1 MQLSFDLGDP
11 QAPRGHAIVYAR
23 AGDNRNH
30 ILATYCVVLP
40 IQFSIGKFL
49 PPMLASQLPMEGMQ
63 DPEAM
68 SVVPI
73 PPILEDAPDFA
84 QLQAVAERRG
94 DDLCDIGT
102 IFISDDSQ
110 RMTYAAEACQS
121 YAQLFAAYAQRWP
134 SVSSEAPAAGGNPL
148 DDLSVEDVLAGVL
161 SERDRLAEL
170 ARMVGQI
177 RYARD
182 GHDQREVDEVTQ
194 SMRRLARTLPEKYRA
209 NQLVDVVTRTSASD
223 ATSSRLAEL
232 YIQRAYK
239 LVDEEYA
246 DIPAIDSEIRALEQS
261 GPGSSGGE

>member
-11 QAPRGHAIVYAR
+11 QAPRGHAIVYAH
-23 AGDNRNH
+23 AGNDPNH
-30 ILATYCVVLP
+30 VLATYCVVLP

-49 PPMLASQLPMEGMQ
+49 PPMLAGQLPLEGLQ
-63 DPEAM
+63 DAQAM
-68 SVVPI
+68 NVVPI
-73 PPILEDAPDFA
+73 PPILEDSPSLD
-84 QLQAVAERRG
+84 QLRQLAERRS

-102 IFISDDSQ
+102 IFISDDGQ

-121 YAQLFAAYAQRWP
+121 YAQLFAEYSQRWP
-134 SVSSEAPAAGGNPL
+134 ATSTVTVSSPGEGAPL
-148 DDLSVEDVLAGVL
+148 DDLNVEEVLAGVL

-170 ARMVGQI
+170 ARMVGQAG
-177 RYARD
+177 YARE
-182 GHDQREVDEVTQ
+182 GHDQRLLDEVTQ

-209 NQLVDVVTRTSASD
+209 NQLIDAVTRSD

-246 DIPAIDSEIRALEQS
+246 DIPPIDTEIRALLDSEQ
-261 GPGSSGGE
+261 GIGN

>member
-11 QAPRGHAIVYAR
+11 QAPRGHAIVYAH

-49 PPMLASQLPMEGMQ
+49 PPMLASQLPMEGLQ

-73 PPILEDAPDFA
+73 PPILEDAPSLE
-84 QLQAVAERRG
+84 QLRLVAERRG

-121 YAQLFAAYAQRWP
+121 YAQLFAEYARNWP
-134 SVSSEAPAAGGNPL
+134 NVVVENPEVSHTPL
-148 DDLSVEDVLAGVL
+148 DDLNVEEVLAGVL
-161 SERDRLAEL
+161 SERDRLADL
-170 ARMVGQI
+170 VGMVGQA
-177 RYARD
+177 RYAIE
-182 GHDQREVDEVTQ
+182 GHDQRLLEEVTQ

-209 NQLVDVVTRTSASD
+209 NQLIDVATRGD
-223 ATSSRLAEL
+223 GSSPHLAEL
-232 YIQRAYK
+232 YIKRAYK
-239 LVDEEYA
+239 LADEEYA
-246 DIPAIDSEIRALEQS
+246 DIPAIDSEIRALHETEQS
-261 GPGSSGGE
+261 HDGDGNS